1 VTSRKKNIFLVQ
13 FTIFFIAIALL
24 YNTYSIKNKKT
35 KVSVEIIPE
44 TKSGT
49 NSFTDIEYSGF
60 DLNGNRYLLEAGLA
74 DFKTETPEL
83 INMKEVV
90 AKFYLKDNTILT
102 VTSDEGLYNNITLD
116 MKFTK
121 NVKADYLT
129 HSLISNFLSYSN
141 TDSELIASGN
151 VRGKS
156 VEKGEFSADTV
167 KYSLSDKTLNFSMFG
182 SEQVNIKL
190 KN

>member
-1 VTSRKKNIFLVQ
+1 MTSRKKNLFLIQ

-24 YNTYSIKNKKT
+24 YNTYSVKDKNT
-35 KVSVEIIPE
+35 EVSVEIVSE
-44 TKSGT
+44 TKAGT

-60 DLNGNRYLLEAGLA
+60 DLNGNRYLLKAGLA

-90 AKFYLKDNTILT
+90 ANFYFKDNTILT
-102 VTSDEGLYNNITLD
+102 VTSSDGLYNNITLD
-116 MKFTK
+116 MEFTN
-121 NVKADYLT
+121 NVTADYLT
-129 HSLISNFLSYSN
+129 HSLLSNFLSYSN
-141 TDSELIASGN
+141 TNSELIASGN

-167 KYSLSDKTLNFSMFG
+167 KYSLSDKTLNLSMFG